1 MFSFYAVKDLTCFL
15 QKIFMQ
21 SQSLVITS
29 IGIMLK
35 YFMNL
40 VMIFDIFFAC
50 GKFRA
55 R

>member
-1 MFSFYAVKDLTCFL
+1 MFSFDEVKDLSCFL
-15 QKIFMQ
+15 SKIFIQ
-21 SQSLVITS
+21 RQSLVITS
-29 IGIMLK
+29 TGVVLN

-40 VMIFDIFFAC
+40 VMIFDIFFTC